1 MLSSIGSKF
10 VQIRFF
16 PICFCCAKT
25 FISSAAVEHLD
36 FLNRLPDSSVFTPFE
51 EKTMKASFKS
61 LTEIPQLVALEE
73 EPFASEA
80 VSQIHF
86 QL

>member
-1 MLSSIGSKF
+1 MFCFNKIKF
-10 VQIRFF
+10 TLFSPKNQ
-16 PICFCCAKT
+16 T

-36 FLNRLPDSSVFTPFE
+36 FLNRLPDSNIFTPFE

-73 EPFASEA
+73 EAFASEA
-80 VSQIHF
+80 VRRDV
-86 QL
+86 